1 MFLTRG
7 ELGAEK
13 LGELKILAKCIFGT
27 WNFYLLHHHDEQTRH
42 ILTCCNADHSNNFM
56 PTRSPCGL

>member
-13 LGELKILAKCIFGT
+13 LGELKILAKCRRAEIQY
-27 WNFYLLHHHDEQTRH
+27 FYFTDSRY
-42 ILTCCNADHSNNFM
+42 
-56 PTRSPCGL
+56 

>member
-13 LGELKILAKCIFGT
+13 LGELKILAKCMMYDFV
-27 WNFYLLHHHDEQTRH
+27 R
-42 ILTCCNADHSNNFM
+42 
-56 PTRSPCGL
+56 